1 MKVYTYNGSL
11 IKNRTIMGSTKIS
24 TGDNREIKGAQQ
36 PKRIREGNILV
47 TLSEKGRNLQKL
59 MERVDKGERVNLFQ
73 EQNLTKE
80 DITVIYNDQ
89 IDEFNQQAAKM
100 EGNLSAPLSKEERE
114 ALLQSVLKPATKL
127 HRLIPNIHTNA
138 KLEKSLQ
145 NMGEEVKDA
154 AYNIISSDFLAQDTS
169 GKTETERFGQISLG
183 MEKAQYLAQNYMN
196 EEEGVLFLDAMETI
210 AKYGINGTMSS
221 DGKMDYQIL
230 WGPMVGAPDDV
241 VSNKEVMKSFDPD
254 SYAYYQGLLEKA
266 AVTEDANKDLD
277 AMRYEMSWFQ
287 NASREHPEWFQ
298 AKAQEYT
305 EWKQQINNT
314 SVPEIFKDADKTNSD
329 GFMNSLLEQNQQ
341 QGLFQ
346 ESVLRDNIEGF
357 LQSLNKQEF

>member
-36 PKRIREGNILV
+36 PKRIREGNISV

-80 DITVIYNDQ
+80 
-89 IDEFNQQAAKM
+89 
-100 EGNLSAPLSKEERE
+100 ERE
-114 ALLQSVLKPATKL
+114 ALLQSMLKPATKL

-230 WGPMVGAPDDV
+230 WGPMVGASDDV
-241 VSNKEVMKSFDPD
+241 VSNREVMKSFDSD

-266 AVTEDANKDLD
+266 AVTGDANKDLD